1 MSEPVSLSPDNRWS
15 VSPGSLADVDVSL
28 GRKHQGQP
36 DARVVEH
43 LRRSLSQHLKQETR
57 GAAPV
62 HVQVAEQRRQSDQS
76 YVPKLQ

>member
-1 MSEPVSLSPDNRWS
+1 MSDPVSLSPDNRWS

-62 HVQVAEQRRQSDQS
+62 MSRWLRRGDSQIRAM
-76 YVPKLQ
+76 Y